1 MIMKY
6 DVEGLLQRQFAVSEH
21 YRKVFTDLENVRT
34 RTIDFGKFHYV
45 LQYNP
50 CRIGS
55 ATADTKKKVTPDN
68 CFLCEAHRF
77 PGQIALEYD
86 EQYNIL
92 VNPYPI
98 FKKHFTIV
106 DKSHVPQ
113 EIIGEESK
121 MVQMAEDLP
130 GFTVFYN
137 SRNSGAS
144 APFHRH
150 FQACETTE
158 LPIYQQWETFK
169 NGGKVFSL
177 TNYDDN
183 GFWMVYDGTRFF
195 YMIHIDSRKN
205 ATTYLAK
212 ILGHLKYELGTE
224 SPEANVGVAVEDGM
238 YKIVIFPR
246 TKHRPDEYFATGD
259 NHFTISPGFADMA
272 GIIPCAVESDFN
284 RLDKERIKSIFNQ
297 VTLDPNYLPKLDPLK
312 TAMSFDKHGKLIT
325 HP

>member
-6 DVEGLLQRQFAVSEH
+6 DVDDLLQRQFAVSEH
-21 YRKVFTDLENVRT
+21 YRKVFKDLENVRT
-34 RTIDFGKFHYV
+34 RTIDFGTFHYV

-150 FQACETTE
+150 FQACETRE
-158 LPIYQQWETFK
+158 LPVFVQWDSMMQDTLYESHGK
-169 NGGKVFSL
+169 EPYSNGYGIIF
-177 TNYDDN
+177 
-183 GFWMVYDGTRFF
+183 DGTR
-195 YMIHIDSRKN
+195 YMYLINTHIKEY
-205 ATTYLAK
+205 ATNQLK
-212 ILGHLKYELGTE
+212 QILGDLQKQCNTE
-224 SPEANVGVAVEDGM
+224 SPEANVGISVENGC
-238 YKIVIFPR
+238 YKIVLFPR
-246 TKHRPDEYFATGD
+246 SKHRPEEYFAEGD
-259 NHFTISPGFADMA
+259 NHYTISPGLADMA
-272 GIIPCAVESDFN
+272 GLIPCAIESDFN
-284 RLDKERIKSIFNQ
+284 RLDKERIRSIFTQ
-297 VTLDPNYLPKLDPLK
+297 VTMKPNIPNAK
-312 TAMSFDKHGKLIT
+312 
-325 HP
+325 

>member
-1 MIMKY
+1 MKY
-6 DVEGLLQRQFAVSEH
+6 DVDDLLQRQFAVSEH

-34 RTIDFGKFHYV
+34 RTIDFGTFHYV

-55 ATADTKKKVTPDN
+55 ATADTKKKVTTDN

-98 FKKHFTIV
+98 FRKHLTIV
-106 DKSHVPQ
+106 DKNHVPQ

-137 SRNSGAS
+137 SRHSGAS

-150 FQACETTE
+150 FQACETKE
-158 LPIYQQWETFK
+158 LPVFCQWDALMQEKLYVFHGAEPFS
-169 NGGKVFSL
+169 NGYGII
-177 TNYDDN
+177 
-183 GFWMVYDGTRFF
+183 YDGTR
-195 YMIHIDSRKN
+195 YM
-205 ATTYLAK
+205 YLINTRTKDHAIQYLTQ
-212 ILGHLKYELGTE
+212 ILRDIQQQCNSD
-224 SPEANVGVAVEDGM
+224 SPEANVGIAVEDGNSVSLSSRVPSTAR
-238 YKIVIFPR
+238 KSIL
-246 TKHRPDEYFATGD
+246 RPAT
-259 NHFTISPGFADMA
+259 I
-272 GIIPCAVESDFN
+272 IIPSAPV
-284 RLDKERIKSIFNQ
+284 LRIWLASSPAPLRAISIGS
-297 VTLDPNYLPKLDPLK
+297 TSSGLLRY
-312 TAMSFDKHGKLIT
+312 SRR
-325 HP
+325 

>member
-6 DVEGLLQRQFAVSEH
+6 DVDDLLQRQFAVSEH
-21 YRKVFTDLENVRT
+21 YRKVFKDLENVRT
-34 RTIDFGKFHYV
+34 RTIDFGTFHYV

-106 DKSHVPQ
+106 DKSHVAQ

-121 MVQMAEDLP
+121 MVQMATDLP

-150 FQACETTE
+150 FQACETYE
-158 LPIYQQWETFK
+158 LPIYQQWDTYY
-169 NGGKVFSL
+169 NGGKIYIWEG
-177 TNYDDN
+177 NNADR
-183 GFWMVYDGTRFF
+183 FWLCHDGTRLI
-195 YMIHIDSRKN
+195 YMIHTEDKDT
-205 ATTYLAK
+205 AAAVLKA
-212 ILGHLKYELGTE
+212 ILRELNDVMQTP
-224 SPEANVGVAVEDGM
+224 SPEANVGVALDDGI
-238 YKIVIFPR
+238 YKVVIFPR
-246 TKHRPDEYFATGD
+246 TKHRPKEYFAEGD
-259 NHFTISPGFADMA
+259 NHYTISPGFADMA
-272 GIIPCAVESDFN
+272 GLIPCAVESDFN
-284 RLDKERIKSIFNQ
+284 RLDKERVTSIFTQ
-297 VTLDPNYLPKLDPLK
+297 VSLPATDQRILQPIKR
-312 TAMSFDKHGKLIT
+312 AII
-325 HP
+325 